1 MSWKT
6 LFIIRRR
13 NVAMT
18 WLLFIKV
25 KAEATTPAITCISP
39 QELGVVFFSSR
50 SIRTS
55 KSVCAND
62 WYHFLVGGEQEL
74 KYTKEL
80 VCVCVC
86 GYQWFAVYCVVSGR
100 TDVALLKIY
109 RRERKGSAS
118 CNNNGTRKQHA
129 AEQIYS
135 TREKKKGFFLELLSP
150 CWQSHTPYSIRAR
163 VSFTDSSKITFQVRD
178 FLLAMDQVRSN
189 IQLKIVLI

>member
-80 VCVCVC
+80 VCVCVWISMIRSLLC
-86 GYQWFAVYCVVSGR
+86 RFGANRCRFAKDISER
-100 TDVALLKIY
+100 E
-109 RRERKGSAS
+109 RERKGSAS

-135 TREKKKGFFLELLSP
+135 TREKK
-150 CWQSHTPYSIRAR
+150 R
-163 VSFTDSSKITFQVRD
+163 VFSGAFIS
-178 FLLAMDQVRSN
+178 LLAVTHSLP
-189 IQLKIVLI
+189 IL